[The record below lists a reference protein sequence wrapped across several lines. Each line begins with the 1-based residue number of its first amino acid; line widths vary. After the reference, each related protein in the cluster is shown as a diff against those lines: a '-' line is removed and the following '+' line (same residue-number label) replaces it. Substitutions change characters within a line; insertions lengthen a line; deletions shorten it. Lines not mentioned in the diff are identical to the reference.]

1 VLGCHRVLKNSIRWG
16 LFFIVGWGSISAQA
30 AITPFVRVL
39 IDRQSEGVRVEGFD
53 VVVEA
58 IGGDSAPTRVV
69 MQHPE
74 RTTLQL
80 DCKSLNASI
89 RVVNQSLDLSKWFQ
103 AKARNLRVVGPLRI
117 SSRGG
122 FLRVGAKQ
130 FRDALYVYS
139 ANQECVVVNHVDLE
153 KYIVGLLNSE
163 MSANWSLQALKAQA
177 VAARTYAV
185 YQMREAGASASSR
198 PFDVQSTVKDQV
210 YEGAHKERFV
220 TTRAVMETQGQILTF
235 GHAPIKAF
243 YHSTCGGQTEN
254 PAKVWGTSV
263 PYMKPVPCGYCKTSP
278 RFKWDHSITYR
289 ELTTK
294 LFHAKLVERRE
305 GVKQVSIAK
314 FNNLG
319 RAQTII
325 VKTNKREIL
334 MPAQRFREILGFSN
348 VLSTRFRLD
357 TALGVLLVEGR
368 GSGHGVG
375 LCQYGAKGMS
385 DQGYSFDQILKH
397 YYPLAKLEKMY

>member
-1 VLGCHRVLKNSIRWG
+1 MG
-16 LFFIVGWGSISAQA
+16 LILVIGWGSLSAQA

-39 IDRQSEGVRVEGFD
+39 IDRQIEGVKVEGFD

-58 IGGDSAPTRVV
+58 IGGNAAATRVV

-80 DCKSLNASI
+80 DCKSLNGFVT
-89 RVVNQSLDLSKWFQ
+89 VVNKALDLSKWFQ
-103 AKARNLRVVGPLRI
+103 PKARSHRIAGPLRI

-130 FRDALYVYS
+130 FRDALYIYS

-153 KYIVGLLNSE
+153 KYVVGLLNSE
-163 MSANWSLQALKAQA
+163 MSANWSMQALKAQA

-185 YQMREAGASASSR
+185 YQMREAGNAVTPR

-210 YEGAHKERFV
+210 YEGAHKERFA
-220 TTRAVMETQGQILTF
+220 TTRAVLETQGQILTF
-235 GHAPIKAF
+235 AHTPIKAF

-254 PAKVWGTSV
+254 PAKVWGMSV
-263 PYMKPVPCGYCKTSP
+263 PYMKPVPCAYCKTSP
-278 RFKWDHSITYR
+278 RYKWDHSITYR
-289 ELTTK
+289 ELTTR
-294 LFHAKLVERRE
+294 LFNAKLMERRE